1 MKNMLKMAAL
11 PLVLVFLVG
20 AVDEQPCLTFKGLGP
35 AQIGMSETE
44 LKQLGFGDPYRPAD
58 WQTDED
64 YAACHFL
71 IKEVEY
77 PGVRFMINE
86 DMLVRIGIHPN
97 DAGIIWQTLSG
108 ATIGMTETEVAS
120 IYGNWMKIDD
130 HPYLGDAG
138 SYLVLASSD
147 WRYQM
152 IFETATPDGGGEQSC
167 SLRPQGPVAKKRVTD
182 FRAGLAEAVSYIEGR
197 S

>member
-1 MKNMLKMAAL
+1 MKNILKMAAL

-130 HPYLGDAG
+130 HAVSRWCRVLSGSRVQRLALSDDIRDGD
-138 SYLVLASSD
+138 
-147 WRYQM
+147 
-152 IFETATPDGGGEQSC
+152 PDGGGEQSC

-182 FRAGLAEAVSYIEGR
+182 FRAGLAEARELY
-197 S
+197 